1 MLVLTRRIT
10 RENRDVD
17 LLITCP
23 NGDVI
28 KVSLVQIKGKQARIG
43 IETPNNGY
51 AIDRAEVYLENK
63 AKRDNCPNRLI
74 TTPAHANLLK

>member
-10 RENRDVD
+10 KENRDTDILV
-17 LLITCP
+17 TCP

-28 KVSLVQIKGKQARIG
+28 KISLVQISGKQVRIG
-43 IETPNNGY
+43 VETPNNAY
-51 AIDRAEVYLENK
+51 HIDRAEVYHENQ

-74 TTPAHANLLK
+74 TTPSHANLLK